1 MLEKYRDK
9 YPKFCDDL
17 DLIISEKKVFHA
29 YLIDVGNTED
39 YINIIKT
46 MAIKLLNDNTNID
59 VEKLIDND
67 SYSDFFIVSPKDSRW
82 IKKEQILSLQEKY
95 KTKSIYN
102 NKRVYVID
110 MADNLNLTSSNT
122 LLKFLE
128 EPSEDI
134 VAILLT
140 RNIYGIIPTILSRCQ
155 ILKLDTVL
163 DEKKEIRKN
172 VIDFFKKIDEKKASI
187 IPYLKSINI
196 DFDNR
201 NELRNFVEEI
211 IRYYEDL
218 CKIILKK
225 KVLYYNEY
233 ENVLMDLLGGQKI
246 NTISNKILEINEIFS
261 SIDFNVNTRLF
272 IDKLVMIIVGVD
284 VDV

>member
-17 DLIISEKKVFHA
+17 DLIINEKKVFHA

-140 RNIYGIIPTILSRCQ
+140 RNIYGLIPTILSRCQ